1 VRIAFVCQYFVPE
14 IGAPSARVSEL
25 CREWVA
31 QGHQVTVVTALPNH
45 PTGIIP
51 PEYRGVWFRRET
63 LDGITVFRN
72 WLYATPNEG
81 FVKRTMSHLTFMCSA
96 AVFSTPR
103 LSGHDVIVVSSPAF
117 FAVLT
122 AWFMSKVW
130 RIPFV
135 FEVRDLWPGI
145 FIELGILK
153 NRAIIGILEA
163 VEMFLYRQAAHVVVV
178 TEAFRDILI
187 RRGVPAEKASV
198 ITNGVDMETYRP
210 APHETDLR
218 RAHGLDGRF
227 VALYIGAHGI
237 SQALSAILAAA
248 QLLADDPEIAIV
260 FVGEGAEKKMLVEKA
275 AALGL
280 GNVRFLP
287 GQPKALMPEWYATA
301 DAVFVPLRNI
311 PMFETFI
318 PSKMFEIL
326 ASGRPIVGSVKGEAR
341 GILERSDGAIV
352 VDPEDAPAIAA
363 AVRRLKADPAL
374 RTALAEKGVRFVGLH
389 YDRRMLARQY
399 LALLERLR
407 RHTAERP
414 TG

>member
-31 QGHQVTVVTALPNH
+31 QGHEVTVITALPNH
-45 PTGIIP
+45 PTGIVP

-81 FVKRTMSHLTFMCSA
+81 FVKRTLSHLTFMCSA
-96 AVFSTPR
+96 AVLSTPR
-103 LSGHDVIVVSSPAF
+103 LRGHDVIVVSSPAF

-130 RIPFV
+130 RIPYV

-145 FIELGILK
+145 FVELGILK

-178 TEAFRDILI
+178 TEAFRDILV
-187 RRGVPAEKASV
+187 RRGVPAAKVAV
-198 ITNGVDMETYRP
+198 VTNGVDMETYRP
-210 APHETDLR
+210 APRETGLRHAHE
-218 RAHGLDGRF
+218 LDGKF

-237 SQALSAILAAA
+237 SQALSAILEAAR
-248 QLLADDPEIAIV
+248 LLADDPQIAVV

-280 GNVRFLP
+280 RNVRFLP

-301 DAVFVPLRNI
+301 DVVFVPLRNI

-318 PSKMFEIL
+318 PSKMFEVL
-326 ASGRPIVGSVKGEAR
+326 ASGRPIIGSVKGEAR
-341 GILERSDGAIV
+341 GILERSGGAIV
-352 VDPEDAPAIAA
+352 VDPEDAPAIAD
-363 AVRRLKADPAL
+363 AVRRLKADAAL
-374 RTALAEKGVRFVGLH
+374 GRGLAEDGVRFVGLH
-389 YDRRMLARQY
+389 YDRRMLARRY
-399 LALLERLR
+399 LELLQRLVAAR
-407 RHTAERP
+407 
-414 TG
+414 G

>member
-1 VRIAFVCQYFVPE
+1 
-14 IGAPSARVSEL
+14 
-25 CREWVA
+25 
-31 QGHQVTVVTALPNH
+31 
-45 PTGIIP
+45 
-51 PEYRGVWFRRET
+51 
-63 LDGITVFRN
+63 
-72 WLYATPNEG
+72 
-81 FVKRTMSHLTFMCSA
+81 MSHLTFMCSA